1 MQMVMKITSNLTR
14 NRQKIQKALNNKEIV
29 FRKNRLKTQTGINLY
44 YTKKGHTRIVC
55 EIQFRRSFNFLSTS
69 SEVLS

>member
-44 YTKKGHTRIVC
+44 
-55 EIQFRRSFNFLSTS
+55 
-69 SEVLS
+69 